1 MHFFSTMT
9 LLNRWATLVVW
20 SVFVGIVAS
29 ADAARAA
36 DETTSLEHDFDQH
49 VKPFLTQHCERCHSP
64 DKLTSGI
71 RVDQLSAALEDR
83 HLKLWGHIQAQLA
96 HKAMP
101 PEDEPQPSSAA
112 RQRVLEWIRLGLE
125 HARTRPTPKNG
136 ATRRLTVA
144 QYRNTLRELLLLED
158 NLTDVLPPDAVS
170 KDGFVNNNETLAL
183 SPLLLEAYF
192 DIADKALQRCLVD
205 PNSKPVI
212 QHFRVELGANINPD
226 PCPDKLVLGARN
238 LLLDNEDLLVTQPR
252 LTKPF
257 DFDPLVMRSKWRFN
271 EGYVGNGTVR
281 GWRDFDSI
289 YHAVFACLR
298 GANGYPKGEAYST
311 VPQGLLL
318 RPALMNDEN
327 FRGESAY
334 GPKANFKVS
343 VRELPDDGLF
353 RVTVTAAKYNDG
365 LLIDRNVKPQPG
377 EGAEVVV
384 CRDASLTSQA
394 VTISKDGIYQ
404 VDIHPADREEKKVD
418 PEKSRLNDGLIG
430 LWTLDGDSRGSL
442 REPTLVRGANHDTL
456 AGRLIGDAKFVKSPL
471 GQAVSLDGTDDAV
484 VVPSH
489 ESLAVGTNDFTIAA
503 WIHPQELRPAG
514 IVSRGKAD
522 ATHGWYLDMPSDK
535 GILRFETFGPDGQ
548 SIGSLQS
555 PANAIRAN
563 AWQHVAV
570 VVQRGKKK
578 TQLFVN
584 GSAVSK
590 GSVGKL
596 NLDNAGVDLFFGRLP
611 DGPQFR
617 GELDDVRIYR
627 RALASSE
634 LEELIEPN
642 RQALPPPPKEK
653 AQEVTLLLGE
663 RQFVNTLYQPA
674 FVVVRLAAGELPV
687 NTQQSGATRL
697 GRVVFTPLPAEHE
710 LAKRF
715 VEFERRSPQVGV
727 HLGFRRD
734 CGTTLVPVGAPQTV
748 SKIELSRFV
757 FEGAMRNFPSPEL
770 QKDNDNYLAGVRE
783 IAVRSEN
790 TDGRD
795 MPQLLIR
802 SVEFEGPFYDSWPPK
817 TYRNIFG
824 DPGSGTENR
833 ERQGASRR
841 SPPPPV
847 PQKPVPTTPTADTE
861 RIQNPRLAP
870 RGSQSSD
877 DPASARQVI
886 RDFAAR
892 AFRRPIT
899 AKEEASLLA
908 VFQSSFDSGVGYQAS
923 VKDALQVVLTSPQFL
938 FLIENSNSPAAEPL
952 NDFELASKLS
962 YFLWNGPPD
971 QAMLALAAKGQLR
984 HQLDAEIVRL
994 IADPRSARFVTEFA
1008 SQWLALDKFRVLEP
1022 DRSRFPKLTRITRG
1036 ELQQEPVQFLQHL
1049 IRHNLPV
1056 RNLIESDF
1064 VVANE
1069 VVASYYDLTDR
1080 PNTGFGFVAF
1090 PHERQ
1095 DLGGIFGQAAI
1106 MAGLSDGRESNP
1118 VKRGAWLARRIVAE
1132 PPDDPPPNVPA
1143 LKEAGKKLTLRERLE
1158 RHRNQPGCAQC
1169 HSKIDPW
1176 GVPFE
1181 EFDAGGR
1188 FKLESVDARSTLPD
1202 KTDVAGVSGLKRY
1215 LAEDRQDQVA
1225 FSVLKHLTIYA
1236 NGRSLTFNE
1245 LELLKRDGMKL
1256 KANGYRMQDMIR
1268 YVVNSP
1274 MFLEK

>member
-20 SVFVGIVAS
+20 SVFVGIVAL

-36 DETTSLEHDFDQH
+36 DETTLLEHDFDQH

-96 HKAMP
+96 SQAMP
-101 PEDEPQPSSAA
+101 PEDEPQPSKAE
-112 RQRVLEWIRLGLE
+112 RQRVLEWIKLGLE

-136 ATRRLTVA
+136 ATRRLTFA

-257 DFDPLVMRSKWRFN
+257 DFEPFVMRSKWRFN
-271 EGYVGNGTVR
+271 EGYVGNDTIR

-384 CRDASLTSQA
+384 CRSPSLTSQV
-394 VTISKDGIYQ
+394 VTIKKDGIYQ
-404 VDIHPADREEKKVD
+404 VDIHLAGREEVKVA
-418 PEKSRLNDGLIG
+418 PEKSRLNDG
-430 LWTLDGDSRGSL
+430 
-442 REPTLVRGANHDTL
+442 
-456 AGRLIGDAKFVKSPL
+456 
-471 GQAVSLDGTDDAV
+471 
-484 VVPSH
+484 
-489 ESLAVGTNDFTIAA
+489 
-503 WIHPQELRPAG
+503 
-514 IVSRGKAD
+514 
-522 ATHGWYLDMPSDK
+522 
-535 GILRFETFGPDGQ
+535 
-548 SIGSLQS
+548 
-555 PANAIRAN
+555 
-563 AWQHVAV
+563 
-570 VVQRGKKK
+570 
-578 TQLFVN
+578 
-584 GSAVSK
+584 
-590 GSVGKL
+590 
-596 NLDNAGVDLFFGRLP
+596 
-611 DGPQFR
+611 
-617 GELDDVRIYR
+617 
-627 RALASSE
+627 
-634 LEELIEPN
+634 LIEPN

-748 SKIELSRFV
+748 SKTELSRFV

-817 TYRNIFG
+817 THRNIFG
-824 DPGSGTENR
+824 DPGSETENR

-841 SPPPPV
+841 SPP
-847 PQKPVPTTPTADTE
+847 TPETPAPSADVG
-861 RIQNPRLAP
+861 RIRNPRLAP
-870 RGSQSSD
+870 RGSQDSEA
-877 DPASARQVI
+877 PQYAREII
-886 RDFAAR
+886 RDFATR

-899 AKEEASLLA
+899 AKEKASLLA

-971 QAMLALAAKGQLR
+971 QTLLQLAAKGTLR
-984 HQLDAEIVRL
+984 NRLETEVVRL
-994 IADPRSARFVTEFA
+994 IEDPRSSRFVTEFA

-1143 LKEAGKKLTLRERLE
+1143 LKEAGKKWTLRERLE
-1158 RHRNQPGCAQC
+1158 LHRNQPGCAQC

-1215 LAEDRQDQVA
+1215 LAEDRLDQVA

-1268 YVVNSP
+1268 YVVTSP

>member
-9 LLNRWATLVVW
+9 LLNRWTTLVVW

-101 PEDEPQPSSAA
+101 PEDEPQPSSAE

-136 ATRRLTVA
+136 VTRRLTVA

-192 DIADKALQRCLVD
+192 DIVDKALQRCLVD

-212 QHFRVELGANINPD
+212 QHFRVDLGANINPD

-384 CRDASLTSQA
+384 CRSPSLTSQA
-394 VTISKDGIYQ
+394 VTIKKDGIYQ
-404 VDIHPADREEKKVD
+404 VDIHLAGREEVKVA

-430 LWTLDGDSRGSL
+430 VWALDGDSQNQPEGASPRL
-442 REPTLVRGANHDTL
+442 RSGIKPDAS
-456 AGRLIGDAKFVKSPL
+456 AFRLMGDAKFVKSPL
-471 GQAVSLDGTDDAV
+471 EQAVSLDGTDDAV

-522 ATHGWYLDMPSDK
+522 STHGWYLDMPSDK

-563 AWQHVAV
+563 TWQHVAV

-596 NLDNAGVDLFFGRLP
+596 NLDNAGVDLLFGRLP

-642 RQALPPPPKEK
+642 RQALPPAPKEK
-653 AQEVTLLLGE
+653 AQQVTLLLGV

-748 SKIELSRFV
+748 SKTELSRFV
-757 FEGAMRNFPSPEL
+757 FEGAMRNVPSPEL

-824 DPGSGTENR
+824 DPGSHA
-833 ERQGASRR
+833 RQSVGDPDSGKSTSRD
-841 SPPPPV
+841 S
-847 PQKPVPTTPTADTE
+847 
-861 RIQNPRLAP
+861 NPRSGE
-870 RGSQSSD
+870 RGYITS
-877 DPASARQVI
+877 PAYAREVI
-886 RDFAAR
+886 RDFATR
-892 AFRRPIT
+892 ALRRPIT
-899 AKEEASLLA
+899 AKEEAALLA
-908 VFQSSFDSGVGYQAS
+908 VFQSSFDSGIGFQPS
-923 VKDALQVVLTSPQFL
+923 VKDALHVVLTSPQFL

-984 HQLDAEIVRL
+984 RQLDAEIVRL
-994 IADPRSARFVTEFA
+994 IADPRSSRFVTEFA
-1008 SQWLALDKFRVLEP
+1008 SQWLALDKFRALDP

-1049 IRHNLPV
+1049 IRNNLPA
-1056 RNLIESDF
+1056 RNLIESEF

-1215 LAEDRQDQVA
+1215 LAEVRQDQVA

-1245 LELLKRDGMKL
+1245 TELLKRDGMKL